1 MSTAPTSPWFPA
13 ATVHVLRRWDRHS
26 DEITLHHGYD
36 AALGEL
42 AAFLRGDTAAAAAL
56 TERPSAPRDL
66 SDAEVV
72 MSVYGTGGSGGG
84 VDAPTAG
91 EDFHDGGF
99 TITEEPVSGPEPA
112 AVGLRLAVLRVLD
125 GGTDQ
130 LSVTYCLEAA
140 GLSIAVRSGENGYPA
155 VSITPDRH
163 ISGRPITVDLKNA
176 DQRAGAIASPTFVVI
191 HDNPVPFSVDEAAFE
206 QWLARSEQWD
216 FWLPDRTAEAPSR
229 DLSGLV
235 EDALEHQ
242 VLVGDPR
249 LELQINGDDDSEST
263 GYCVLLH
270 NKHGSQR
277 LVGITSGWSDL
288 DFPVDKD
295 TSLADAAR
303 FHLDEVRNRANWLLS
318 EIQKPA

>member
-1 MSTAPTSPWFPA
+1 MSTTPESPYSPA

-26 DEITLHHGYD
+26 DEVTLHHGYK

-72 MSVYGTGGSGGG
+72 MAVYGGDGGSGG

-99 TITEEPVSGPEPA
+99 SITEEPVSGPEPA

-140 GLSIAVRSGENGYPA
+140 GLSITVRSGENGYPA
-155 VSITPDRH
+155 VSITPDSH
-163 ISGRPITVDLKNA
+163 MSGLPITVEFTNPE
-176 DQRAGAIASPTFVVI
+176 QRTK
-191 HDNPVPFSVDEAAFE
+191 AA
-206 QWLARSEQWD
+206 
-216 FWLPDRTAEAPSR
+216 APP
-229 DLSGLV
+229 
-235 EDALEHQ
+235 E
-242 VLVGDPR
+242 P
-249 LELQINGDDDSEST
+249 
-263 GYCVLLH
+263 
-270 NKHGSQR
+270 
-277 LVGITSGWSDL
+277 
-288 DFPVDKD
+288 
-295 TSLADAAR
+295 AAR
-303 FHLDEVRNRANWLLS
+303 
-318 EIQKPA
+318 